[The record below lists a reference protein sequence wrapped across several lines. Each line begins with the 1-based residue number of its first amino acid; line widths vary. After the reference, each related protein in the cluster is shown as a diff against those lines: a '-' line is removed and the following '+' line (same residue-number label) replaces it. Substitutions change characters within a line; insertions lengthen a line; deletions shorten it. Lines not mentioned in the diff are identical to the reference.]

1 MRLQQARDRVLE
13 LISFAEA
20 AAEDDYDCQ
29 TLEAWKAKPENK
41 GKDPEEEGLNVLP
54 LKYRGV
60 VQPCIVRALMEE
72 GSFRYRKR
80 EGQKLQEREMLD
92 DGKAVVHEQQLEY
105 TFAGANSSSIKDFK
119 IRKGFRG

>member
-60 VQPCIVRALMEE
+60 VQPCVVRALMEE
-72 GSFRYRKR
+72 GSFKYRKR

-92 DGKAVVHEQQLEY
+92 DGEAIVHEQQLENN
-105 TFAGANSSSIKDFK
+105 FAGEK
-119 IRKGFRG
+119 